1 MVDVVVG
8 SGRRKT
14 LKNSKADDDSWPSLP
29 ERQRRLHGFSLTLAG
44 GRWKQKKVSVFGS
57 IRFVR
62 NQDQATLP
70 QSISPFDVSP
80 ELWLSELCSV
90 VFRYATQ
97 ACIAELIDQSNPFL
111 FILSASSTTSIT
123 HSSFTSSS
131 HDSPLTMTDRPE
143 YVRRTS
149 NKMYG
154 PSGAQ
159 TGVTTPRSQAVSRP
173 LTLTHGTLEYT
184 FLIPTALHFNAAQL
198 KDSFLAS
205 LPEPTDE
212 LALDDEPSS
221 VTELVARYLGFIA
234 REVEEGDDPG
244 SYDEVL
250 RLVVQEF
257 ERAFLRGNEVHAI
270 AATLPGIGEKKMIT
284 VRAYYAGRAAVNRP
298 IRAHESALL
307 REAADENAYIYA
319 VFGGQGNIE
328 EYFDELREVH
338 NTYPSL
344 VEDFISTA
352 AGHLQNLSRDPRAE
366 KLYAKGLDVM
376 RWLNNEDATPDLD
389 YLVSAPVSF
398 PLIGL
403 TQLAHYVVTCRV
415 LGTHPGH
422 VRDRFSGATGHSQ
435 GVVTAAA
442 IAASGNWETFDKSAR
457 SALNILFWIGA
468 RSQQAYPRTSL
479 APNVLQDS
487 IDAGEGTPTPMLTIR
502 DLPRDAVQR
511 YIDITNQHL
520 PQDRHIGISLVN
532 SARNF
537 VVAGPPMSLYGLNL
551 QLRKVK
557 APTGLDQ
564 TRVPFTE
571 RKVRFV
577 NRFLPI
583 TAPFHSPYLSEAIHH
598 LQSDLKDVRISA
610 EELGIPVF
618 DTATGDDLR
627 DEGKANVVPSLVR
640 MICRDPV
647 NWEKATV
654 MPDATHILDFG
665 PGGISG
671 LGPLTNRN
679 KDGTGV
685 RVILAGTID
694 GTNVEVGYKP
704 EIFDRDAEHAVKY
717 AVDWVK
723 EHGPKLAKT
732 SVGQTFVDTKMS
744 RLLGL
749 PPVMVAGMTPCTV
762 PWDFVAST
770 MNAGYEIE
778 LAGGGYFSD
787 KSMTEAIS
795 KIEKVIPAGR
805 GITINLIY
813 VNPRAMAWQIPLIG
827 RLRAEG
833 VPIEGLT
840 IGAGVP
846 SIEVANEYIET
857 LGIKHIGFKPG
868 SSEAIQAVINIAR
881 ANPDFPVM
889 MQWTGGRGG
898 GHHSFEDFHQ
908 PILSMYG
915 RIRRCENLVLI
926 AGSGFGGAEDTY
938 PYLNGSWANKYG
950 YPPMPFDGVLFG
962 SRVMVAKEAHT
973 SKAAKQA
980 IVDAEGLED
989 HDWEKTYKGPAGG
1002 VITVRS
1008 EMGEPIHKLATRGV
1022 KFWAEMDQKI
1032 FNLDKAKRVP
1042 ELKKNRDYII
1052 QKLND
1057 DFQKPWFG
1065 RNKAGECVDLED
1077 MTYGEVVRRMVD
1089 LMYVKHEKRWI
1100 DPSLARLTGD
1110 FIRRLEERFT
1120 CSDGKGSIIQ
1130 NYSELDTPFDT
1141 VIKVL
1146 ETYPEADK
1154 QLINAQ
1160 DCQHFL
1166 MLCQRRGQKPVPFVP
1181 CLDETFEFF
1190 FKKDSLWQSEDL
1202 EAVVDQDVGRV
1213 AILQGPMAV
1222 KYSKIV
1228 DEPIKDILD
1237 GVHQGHIQALTK
1249 DLYGGDERKI
1259 PVVEYFGGKL
1269 IEASDNVSVEGLTI
1283 SEVNDKTI
1291 YRLSA
1296 TSSTTLPQVE
1306 NWLQLLAGKSHSWRH
1321 AFFTADVFVQG
1332 QRYQTNPMF
1341 RIFEPTPGMMV
1352 EITYPDDPQRTVISV
1367 KEPSQNGRY
1376 VQTIEVGPISNG
1388 KIPLNM
1394 IEDRT
1399 AVGKPVALS
1408 LEFEYHPETGYAPI
1422 REVMEARNDR
1432 IKEFYYRI
1440 WFGNEAVPFDAP
1452 VTSRFDGGR
1461 ATVTSEAINDFVHA
1475 VGNTGEAFVDR
1486 PGKEVF
1492 APMDF
1497 AIVVGWK
1504 AITKPI
1510 FPRKIDGD
1518 LLKLVHL
1525 SNGFRMIP
1533 GATPL
1538 KKGDVLDTT
1547 AEVNAVINQ
1556 DSGKMVEVCGTITRN
1571 GEPVMEVTSQFLYRG
1586 AYTDFENTFQRKD
1599 ETPRQVHVGSSKDLA
1614 VLQSKEWFRM
1624 EDSDIDLIGQTL
1636 VFKLQTLVRF
1646 KDKTVFSSVQT
1657 QGKVELELPTKEI
1670 VQIASVEYE
1679 AGTSYGNPVLDYL
1692 SRNGEATDQP
1702 VNFENAIPLSG
1713 KTPLILK
1720 APSSNE
1726 TYARVSGDYNPIHVS
1741 RVFSKYAN
1749 LPGTITHGMY
1759 SSAAVRSLVETWAAE
1774 NNVGRVRSF
1783 HASLVGMVLPDDT
1796 IEVKLQHVGMVAG
1809 RKIIKVEASKAE
1821 TEDKVLLG
1829 EAEVEQPVSSYI
1841 FTGQGSQE
1849 QGMGMDLYESSA
1861 VAKEVWD
1868 RADKHFLD
1876 NYGFAITNIVKN
1888 NPNELTIHFGGARGK
1903 AIRQNYMS
1911 MTFETVALDGS
1922 IKSEK
1927 IFKEITEQTSSYT
1940 YRSPSGLLSATQF
1953 TQPALTLMEKASF
1966 EDMLAKGLVQR
1977 DSSFAGHSLGEYSA
1991 LAALA
1996 EVMPIESLVSVVFY
2010 RGLTMQVAVERD
2022 EAGRSNYSMCAVNPS
2037 RIGKTFN
2044 EQALQYVV
2052 ENVAETTGWL
2062 LEIVNLN
2069 VQNMQYVCAGD
2080 LRALDT
2086 MTNVL
2091 NYFKAQK
2098 IDIQQLM
2105 QTLSIDDVKTR
2116 LVDIIKECAT
2126 QTEAKPKPLDLQRGF
2141 ATIPLKGIDVPFHS
2155 TFLRSGVKPFRSFLL
2170 KKINKTS
2177 IDPSK
2182 LVGKY
2187 IPNVTARPFELTRE
2201 YFEDVYRLTNS
2212 PKIGNILAN
2221 WEKYETDE
2229 PRAVSAS

>member
-1 MVDVVVG
+1 M
-8 SGRRKT
+8 S
-14 LKNSKADDDSWPSLP
+14 SKAEANHNVQFDRPDLL
-29 ERQRRLHGFSLTLAG
+29 RR
-44 GRWKQKKVSVFGS
+44 R
-57 IRFVR
+57 
-62 NQDQATLP
+62 
-70 QSISPFDVSP
+70 
-80 ELWLSELCSV
+80 
-90 VFRYATQ
+90 
-97 ACIAELIDQSNPFL
+97 
-111 FILSASSTTSIT
+111 
-123 HSSFTSSS
+123 SSS
-131 HDSPLTMTDRPE
+131 R
-143 YVRRTS
+143 
-149 NKMYG
+149 MYG
-154 PSGAQ
+154 SGAQ
-159 TGVTTPRSQAVSRP
+159 TGVSTPRSQAVSRP
-173 LTLTHGTLEYT
+173 LTIAHGTLEYT
-184 FLIPTALHFNAAQL
+184 LLIPTALHFNATQL
-198 KDSFLAS
+198 KDAFLAT

-212 LALDDEPSS
+212 LAQDDEPSS
-221 VTELVARYLGFIA
+221 VTELIARYLGFIA
-234 REVEEGDDPG
+234 REVDEGEDPG
-244 SYDEVL
+244 AHDEVL
-250 RLVVQEF
+250 KLVTQEF

-270 AATLPGIGEKKMIT
+270 AANLPGIEEKKLIT
-284 VRAYYAGRAAVNRP
+284 VRAYYAARAAANRP

-328 EYFDELREVH
+328 EYFDELRQVY

-352 AGHLQNLSRDPRAE
+352 ASLLQNLSRDPQAE
-366 KLYAKGLDVM
+366 KLYSKGLDVM
-376 RWLNNEDATPDLD
+376 RWLNNRDSQPDTD
-389 YLVSAPVSF
+389 YLVSAPVSL

-422 VRDRFSGATGHSQ
+422 VRDRISGATGHSQ
-435 GVVTAAA
+435 GIVTAAA
-442 IAASGNWETFDKSAR
+442 IAASANWESFDKAAR
-457 SALNILFWIGA
+457 SALTILFWIGA

-487 IDAGEGTPTPMLTIR
+487 IDSGEGAPTPMLSIR
-502 DLPRDAVQR
+502 DLPRDALQK
-511 YIDITNQHL
+511 YIAITNEHL
-520 PQDRHIGISLVN
+520 PKERHIGISLIN

-537 VVAGPPMSLYGLNL
+537 VVTGPPMSLYGLNL

-564 TRVPFTE
+564 TRIPFTD

-583 TAPFHSPYLSEAIHH
+583 TAPFHSPYLADAVVH
-598 LQSDLKDVRISA
+598 LKEDLKDVTISS
-610 EELGIPVF
+610 EELGIAVY
-618 DTATGDDLR
+618 DTCSGKDVR
-627 DEGKANVVPSLVR
+627 DEKAENIVPALVR
-640 MICRDPV
+640 MICKDQV
-647 NWEKATV
+647 DWEKATE
-654 MPDATHILDFG
+654 MPNATHILDFG

-671 LGPLTNRN
+671 LGVLTHRN

-685 RVILAGTID
+685 RVILAGAMD
-694 GTNVEVGYKP
+694 GTNTEVGYKP

-723 EHGPKLAKT
+723 KHGPKLAKT

-762 PWDFVAST
+762 PWDFVAAT
-770 MNAGYEIE
+770 MQAGYEIE
-778 LAGGGYFSD
+778 LAGGGYYDD

-813 VNPRAMAWQIPLIG
+813 VAPRAMAWQIPLIG

-857 LGIKHIGFKPG
+857 LGIKHISFKPG
-868 SSEAIQAVINIAR
+868 SVEAIQSVINIAK

-908 PILSMYG
+908 PILSMYS
-915 RIRRCENLVLI
+915 RLRRCPNIVLL

-938 PYLNGSWANKYG
+938 PYLNGSWARKFG

-962 SRVMVAKEAHT
+962 SRCMVAKEAHT

-980 IVDAEGLED
+980 IVDAPGLDDSE
-989 HDWEKTYKGPAGG
+989 WEKTYKGPAGG

-1008 EMGEPIHKLATRGV
+1008 EMGEPIHKLATRGI

-1032 FNLDKAKRVP
+1032 FSLDKAKRIP
-1042 ELKKNRDYII
+1042 ELKKNREHII

-1057 DFQKPWFG
+1057 DYQKPWFG
-1065 RNKAGECVDLED
+1065 RNKAGESVDLED
-1077 MTYGEVVRRMVD
+1077 MTYGDVMRRMVD

-1100 DPSLARLTGD
+1100 EKSLARLTGD
-1110 FIRRLEERFT
+1110 FIRRVEERFMT
-1120 CSDGKGSIIQ
+1120 GNGKGSLIQ
-1130 NYSELDTPFDT
+1130 NYAELDDPFTT
-1141 VIKVL
+1141 VKKVL
-1146 ETYPEADK
+1146 EVYPEADE

-1166 MLCQRRGQKPVPFVP
+1166 LLCQRRGQKPVPFVP
-1181 CLDETFEFF
+1181 CLDDTFEFF

-1202 EAVVDQDVGRV
+1202 EAVIDQDVGRV
-1213 AILQGPMAV
+1213 AILQGPMAA
-1222 KYSKIV
+1222 KYSTKV
-1228 DEPIKDILD
+1228 DEPIKEILD
-1237 GVHQGHIQALTK
+1237 GVHDGHIQFLTK
-1249 DLYGGDERKI
+1249 DLYAGDEKKI

-1269 IEASDNVSVEGLTI
+1269 IEASDEINMDGLTTSELESKTVYRMSAAPNTPLPETDNWI
-1283 SEVNDKTI
+1283 S
-1291 YRLSA
+1291 
-1296 TSSTTLPQVE
+1296 
-1306 NWLQLLAGKSHSWRH
+1306 LLAGPGHTWRH

-1332 QRYQTNPMF
+1332 QRYDTNPMH
-1341 RIFEPTPGMMV
+1341 RIFTPSPGMMV
-1352 EITYPDDPQRTVISV
+1352 EVQYPNDPKRTVITV
-1367 KEPSQNGRY
+1367 KEPSHGKY

-1388 KIPLNM
+1388 EIPVNM
-1394 IEDRT
+1394 IEHRT
-1399 AVGKPVALS
+1399 ATGKPVALP
-1408 LEFEYHPETGYAPI
+1408 LKFTYHPETGYAPI
-1422 REVMEARNDR
+1422 REVMDARNDR

-1440 WFGNEAVPFDAP
+1440 WFGDEAVPFDTP

-1475 VGNTGEAFVDR
+1475 VGNNGEAFVDR
-1486 PGKEVF
+1486 PGKEVY

-1533 GATPL
+1533 GAAPL

-1547 AEVNAVINQ
+1547 AKVNAVINQ
-1556 DSGKMVEVCGTITRN
+1556 DSGKMVEICGTITRD

-1586 AYTDFENTFQRKD
+1586 AYTDFENTFQRKI
-1599 ETPRQVHVGSSKDLA
+1599 ETPIQVHIGSTKDIA

-1624 EDSDIDLIGQTL
+1624 DDSDIDLLGQTL
-1636 VFKLQTLVRF
+1636 VFKLQTLTRF
-1646 KDKTVFSSVQT
+1646 KNNTVFSSVET
-1657 QGKVELELPTKEI
+1657 QGKVELELPSKEI
-1670 VQIASVEYE
+1670 IQVASVEYE
-1679 AGTSYGNPVLDYL
+1679 AGASYGNPVLDYL
-1692 SRNGEATDQP
+1692 QRVGEALDQP
-1702 VNFENAIPLSG
+1702 VNFENPIPLSG
-1713 KTPLILK
+1713 KTPLMLK

-1749 LPGTITHGMY
+1749 LPGTITHGMF
-1759 SSAAVRSLVETWAAE
+1759 SSAAVRSLVETWAAD

-1821 TEDKVLLG
+1821 TEEKVMLA
-1829 EAEVEQPVSSYI
+1829 EAEVEQPVSAYI

-1849 QGMGMDLYESSA
+1849 QGMGMDLYNSSA

-1868 RADKHFLD
+1868 RADTHFMD
-1876 NYGFAITNIVKN
+1876 NYGFQITNIVKN
-1888 NPNELTIHFGGARGK
+1888 NPKELTIHFGGARGK

-1911 MTFETVALDGS
+1911 MTFETVATDGT

-1927 IFKEITEQTSSYT
+1927 IFKEVTETTSSYT
-1940 YRSPSGLLSATQF
+1940 YRSPTGLLSATQF

-1966 EDMLAKGLVQR
+1966 EDMRAKGLVQR
-1977 DSSFAGHSLGEYSA
+1977 DSTFAGHSLGEYSA

-2022 EAGRSNYSMCAVNPS
+2022 EAGRSNYSMAAVNPS

-2044 EQALQYVV
+2044 EQALQYVC
-2052 ENVAETTGWL
+2052 ENIAETTTWL

-2069 VQNMQYVCAGD
+2069 VANMQYVCAGD

-2086 MTNVL
+2086 LTGVL
-2091 NYFKAQK
+2091 NYLKAQK

-2105 QTLSIDDVKTR
+2105 QTMSLEDVKQH
-2116 LVDIIKECAT
+2116 LVDIIKECAK
-2126 QTEAKPKPLDLQRGF
+2126 QTEAKPKPIELQRGF

-2187 IPNVTARPFELTRE
+2187 IPNVTAKPFELTKE

-2212 PKIGNILAN
+2212 PRIGNILAN
-2221 WEKYETDE
+2221 WSKYETDE
-2229 PRAVSAS
+2229 DVPRPRVGSTAVPS

>member
-1 MVDVVVG
+1 MYG
-8 SGRRKT
+8 SG
-14 LKNSKADDDSWPSLP
+14 S
-29 ERQRRLHGFSLTLAG
+29 
-44 GRWKQKKVSVFGS
+44 
-57 IRFVR
+57 
-62 NQDQATLP
+62 
-70 QSISPFDVSP
+70 
-80 ELWLSELCSV
+80 
-90 VFRYATQ
+90 
-97 ACIAELIDQSNPFL
+97 
-111 FILSASSTTSIT
+111 
-123 HSSFTSSS
+123 
-131 HDSPLTMTDRPE
+131 
-143 YVRRTS
+143 
-149 NKMYG
+149 
-154 PSGAQ
+154 Q
-159 TGVTTPRSQAVSRP
+159 TGVSTPRSQAVSRP
-173 LTLTHGTLEYT
+173 LTITHGTLEYN
-184 FLIPTALHFNAAQL
+184 FLIPTALHFNATQL
-198 KDSFLAS
+198 KDAFLHT
-205 LPEPTDE
+205 LPEATEE
-212 LALDDEPSS
+212 LAQDDEPSS
-221 VTELVARYLGFIA
+221 VTELVARYIGYVA
-234 REVEEGDDPG
+234 KEVEEGEDPELFT
-244 SYDEVL
+244 EVL
-250 RLVVQEF
+250 KLLVQEF
-257 ERAFLRGNEVHAI
+257 ERAFLRGNEVHAV
-270 AATLPGIGEKKMIT
+270 AAALPGITEKKLVT
-284 VRAYYAGRAAVNRP
+284 VEAYYAARAAVKRP

-328 EYFDELREVH
+328 EYFDELREVY

-344 VEDFISTA
+344 VRDFLNVA
-352 AGHLQNLSRDPRAE
+352 AQHLQYLSRDPRAF
-366 KLYAKGLDVM
+366 KSYAKGLDIL
-376 RWLNNEDATPDLD
+376 RWLDNKETQPDTD

-422 VRDRFSGATGHSQ
+422 VRDRLSGSTGHSQ

-442 IAASGNWETFDKSAR
+442 IAASSNWETFDKQAR
-457 SALNILFWIGA
+457 NALTILFWIGA

-487 IDAGEGTPTPMLTIR
+487 IDAGEGAPTPMLTVR
-502 DLPRDAVQR
+502 DLSRETVDKL
-511 YIDITNQHL
+511 IETTNHHL
-520 PQDRHIGISLVN
+520 PQERHIGISLVN

-537 VVAGPPMSLYGLNL
+537 VVTGPPMSLYGLNL
-551 QLRKVK
+551 QLRKIK

-583 TAPFHSPYLSEAIHH
+583 TAPFHSPYLVEAIKH
-598 LQSDLKDVRISA
+598 LQTDLADINIPA
-610 EELGIPVF
+610 TELGIPVF
-618 DTATGDDLR
+618 DTHTGEDLR
-627 DEGKANVVPSLVR
+627 EKKDANIAPLLVK
-640 MICRDPV
+640 MICEEQV
-647 NWEKATV
+647 LWEKATV
-654 MPDATHILDFG
+654 MPNATHILDFG

-671 LGPLTNRN
+671 LGVLTNRN

-685 RVILAGTID
+685 RVILAGTMD
-694 GTNVEVGYKP
+694 GTNTEVGYKP

-717 AVDWVK
+717 AVDWLK
-723 EHGPKLAKT
+723 EFGPKLVRDST
-732 SVGQTFVDTKMS
+732 GQTFVDTKMS
-744 RLLGL
+744 RTLGL

-762 PWDFVAST
+762 PWDFVAAT
-770 MNAGYEIE
+770 MKAGYEIE
-778 LAGGGYFSD
+778 LAGGGYYND

-805 GITINLIY
+805 GITVNLIY
-813 VNPRAMAWQIPLIG
+813 VNPRAMAWQIPLLG

-857 LGIKHIGFKPG
+857 LGLKHIAFKPG
-868 SSEAIQAVINIAR
+868 SMEAIQAVINIAK
-881 ANPDFPVM
+881 ANPGFPVM

-908 PILSMYG
+908 PILQMYS
-915 RIRRCENLVLI
+915 RLRRCENLVLL

-938 PYLNGSWANKYG
+938 PYLTGEWARKFG

-962 SRVMVAKEAHT
+962 SRCMVAKEAYT

-980 IVDAEGLED
+980 IVDAPGLED
-989 HDWEKTYKGPAGG
+989 SDWEKTYKGPAGG

-1022 KFWAEMDQKI
+1022 LFWKEMDDKI
-1032 FNLDKAKRVP
+1032 FALDKAKRIP

-1077 MTYGEVVRRMVD
+1077 MTYGEVVRRLVD
-1089 LMYVKHEKRWI
+1089 LMYVKHQKRWI
-1100 DPSLARLTGD
+1100 DKSLARLTGD
-1110 FIRRLEERFT
+1110 FIRRIEERFAPGD
-1120 CSDGKGSIIQ
+1120 SASSIIQ
-1130 NYSELDTPFDT
+1130 NYSELDDPFNT
-1141 VIKVL
+1141 VKKVL
-1146 ETYPEADK
+1146 ETYPECDV

-1166 MLCQRRGQKPVPFVP
+1166 LLCQRRGQKPVPFVP
-1181 CLDETFEFF
+1181 CLDDTFELF

-1202 EAVVDQDVGRV
+1202 DAVVDQDVGRV

-1237 GVHQGHIQALTK
+1237 GVHQGHIKYLTK
-1249 DLYGGDERKI
+1249 DLYNGNEAKI
-1259 PVVEYFGGKL
+1259 PKIEYFGGKL
-1269 IEASDNVSVEGLTI
+1269 IEASGDINLEGLT
-1283 SEVNDKTI
+1283 VNETEHKI
-1291 YRLSA
+1291 LYRLSA
-1296 TSSTTLPQVE
+1296 VSGTTLPPID
-1306 NWLQLLAGKSHSWRH
+1306 NWMQLLAGRNHTWRH
-1321 AFFTADVFVQG
+1321 AFFTADAFVQG
-1332 QRYQTNPMF
+1332 QRYDTNPMR
-1341 RIFEPTPGMMV
+1341 RIFAPTPGMVV
-1352 EITYPDDPQRTVISV
+1352 EINHPNDPKRTVISV
-1367 KEPSQNGRY
+1367 KEPTHGNQY
-1376 VQTIEVGPISNG
+1376 VQTIEVGPYKNNEI
-1388 KIPLNM
+1388 LVNM

-1399 AVGKPVALS
+1399 VSGKPEALP
-1408 LEFEYHPETGYAPI
+1408 LRFTYHPETGYAPI
-1422 REVMEARNDR
+1422 REVMDSRNDR

-1440 WFGNEAVPFDAP
+1440 WFGDEAVPFDTP

-1475 VGNTGEAFVDR
+1475 VGNMGEAFVDR

-1533 GATPL
+1533 GAAPL

-1556 DSGKMVEVCGTITRN
+1556 DSGKMVEVCGTITRD

-1586 AYTDFENTFQRKD
+1586 AYTDFENTFQRKV
-1599 ETPRQVHVGSSKDLA
+1599 ETPMQIHLASSKDVA
-1614 VLQSKEWFRM
+1614 VLQSKEWFK
-1624 EDSDIDLIGQTL
+1624 IDNTDVDLLGQTL
-1636 VFKLQTLVRF
+1636 VFKLQSLVRY
-1646 KDKTVFSSVQT
+1646 KNKTVFSSIQT
-1657 QGKVELELPTKEI
+1657 QGDVELELPTKEI
-1670 VQIASVEYE
+1670 IKVATVEYE
-1679 AGTSYGNPVLDYL
+1679 AGASYGNPVLDYL
-1692 SRNGEATDQP
+1692 TRNGSALDQP
-1702 VNFENAIPLSG
+1702 VNFENPIPLSG
-1713 KTPLILK
+1713 KTPLVLK

-1741 RVFSKYAN
+1741 RVFSQYAG

-1809 RKIIKVEASKAE
+1809 RKIIKIEAQKAE
-1821 TEDKVLLG
+1821 TEEKVLLA
-1829 EAEVEQPVSSYI
+1829 EAEVEQPVSAYV

-1849 QGMGMDLYESSA
+1849 QGMGMDLYNSSA

-1868 RADKHFLD
+1868 RADKHFMD
-1876 NYGFAITNIVKN
+1876 NYGFAITHIVKN
-1888 NPNELTIHFGGARGK
+1888 NPKEFTVHFGGARGK
-1903 AIRQNYMS
+1903 AIRKNYMD
-1911 MTFETVALDGS
+1911 MTFETVASDGS

-1927 IFKEITEQTSSYT
+1927 IFKEITEETTSYT
-1940 YRSPSGLLSATQF
+1940 YRSPTGLLSATQF

-1966 EDMLAKGLVQR
+1966 EDMISKGLVQR

-2037 RIGKTFN
+2037 RIGKTFS

-2052 ENVAETTGWL
+2052 ENIAETTTWL

-2069 VQNMQYVCAGD
+2069 VYNQQYVCAGD
-2080 LRALDT
+2080 LRALDCL
-2086 MTNVL
+2086 TNVL
-2091 NYFKAQK
+2091 NYLKSQK

-2105 QTLSIDDVKTR
+2105 QTMSLEDVKSH
-2116 LVDIIKECAT
+2116 LVEIIKKCAK
-2126 QTEAKPKPLDLQRGF
+2126 QTEAKPKPIDLQRGF

-2187 IPNVTARPFELTRE
+2187 IPNVTAKPFELTKE
-2201 YFEDVYRLTNS
+2201 YFEDVYRLTKS
-2212 PKIGNILAN
+2212 PRIGNILDN
-2221 WEKYETDE
+2221 WDKYESDE
-2229 PRAVSAS
+2229 PNVQRPRAGSVAVPSS